1 MPKLV
6 VTTKAL
12 AGLTYELGAHW
23 VTIGRALTNNFQIP
37 ENSVSGVHCE
47 VRMRGEEL
55 QIRDMR
61 STNGTFIRT
70 GLITEGSIKLGE
82 NFRIGEVDIWFEPS
96 EPVPAPRPRI
106 SITHPADS
114 NRDSLPAREPS
125 RPTKHHHVLLVDDSM
140 AFLETLAEMFELY
153 SQKSWEIYKAA
164 TPDQALAMLQQH
176 PIELAVLDINMP
188 MLDGVQLLSVLA
200 RRHPE
205 VKRVVLTGHATGTYR
220 TQCLANGAELF
231 LEKPVTPDGL
241 KSIFNLLNDLLV
253 WSQREGFSGTLRQVG
268 LTDVIQ
274 IECLRR
280 SSCVLEVHNR
290 EDHGVIFIK
299 QGAIIHATAG
309 ALHGEEALYRLL
321 SMGNG
326 EFRVQAYKNPPAR
339 TISGSWEYLLME
351 SARLCD
357 ESRQG
362 CSSADTVMLT
372 KPATPLPTDRADQ
385 ALATSALD
393 LNKLCDLDESFVVV
407 STYDGEWHPVDGVK
421 R

>member
-1 MPKLV
+1 
-6 VTTKAL
+6 
-12 AGLTYELGAHW
+12 
-23 VTIGRALTNNFQIP
+23 
-37 ENSVSGVHCE
+37 
-47 VRMRGEEL
+47 
-55 QIRDMR
+55 
-61 STNGTFIRT
+61 
-70 GLITEGSIKLGE
+70 
-82 NFRIGEVDIWFEPS
+82 
-96 EPVPAPRPRI
+96 
-106 SITHPADS
+106 
-114 NRDSLPAREPS
+114 
-125 RPTKHHHVLLVDDSM
+125 M
-140 AFLETLAEMFELY
+140 AFLETLAEIFEHY

-164 TPDQALAMLQQH
+164 TPDQALALLQQQ
-176 PIELAVLDINMP
+176 PVELAVLDINMP

-200 RRHPE
+200 RRHPD
-205 VKRVVLTGHATGTYR
+205 VKRVVLTGHATGTHR

-290 EDHGVIFIK
+290 EDHGVIFIE
-299 QGAIIHATAG
+299 QGSIIHATAG

-321 SMGNG
+321 SMSNG
-326 EFRVQAYKNPPAR
+326 EFRVQAYKSPPAR
-339 TISGSWEYLLME
+339 TITGSWEYLLME

-357 ESRQG
+357 ESHERRAG
-362 CSSADTVMLT
+362 ADTVMLT

-385 ALATSALD
+385 ALPTPTLD
-393 LNKLCDLDESFVVV
+393 LNQLRDLDESFVVV